1 MSAEAKVQGRP
12 LGPGQQ
18 FFLSFYWLSLNFHW
32 GALLTVVISM
42 QVLWLVGDAEKARVL
57 GLLSAAGAF
66 VAMITQ
72 PVVGALS
79 DRARFKLGRRRPF
92 VIFGTILNC
101 LGLAAMAYA
110 PAIAPLVAAFLLVQL
125 TNNIS
130 GGAYQG
136 LIPDLVPENQ
146 RGSASGW
153 MGLMSMLGSIGGILV
168 AGVFMDRHLVAQFYA
183 LTGGIL
189 ILGAALTVWRVRE
202 QPLTDVP
209 PFNWREYLSQFWVS
223 PRKHPDFAW
232 VFVARALVML
242 GFYTMVSFINYY
254 LKDVLR
260 IEHFAAVTSY
270 VSGVVMIG
278 AVFSTFLG
286 GWLSDRVGRRGLVCV
301 GSLLMG
307 ITCLAFLATR
317 SLAVVY
323 AFAVVFGIGY
333 GVFISVDW
341 ALAIDVLPSL
351 RTAGKDLGIW
361 GIACTLPQVIGP
373 LVGGQVIY
381 AFQGIS
387 LVAGYQ
393 AVYLLGF
400 VYLLLGSVFV
410 WRIRGTR

>member
-1 MSAEAKVQGRP
+1 
-12 LGPGQQ
+12 
-18 FFLSFYWLSLNFHW
+18 
-32 GALLTVVISM
+32 
-42 QVLWLVGDAEKARVL
+42 
-57 GLLSAAGAF
+57 
-66 VAMITQ
+66 
-72 PVVGALS
+72 
-79 DRARFKLGRRRPF
+79 
-92 VIFGTILNC
+92 
-101 LGLAAMAYA
+101 
-110 PAIAPLVAAFLLVQL
+110 
-125 TNNIS
+125 
-130 GGAYQG
+130 
-136 LIPDLVPENQ
+136 
-146 RGSASGW
+146 

-189 ILGAALTVWRVRE
+189 VLGAALTVWRVRE
-202 QPLTDVP
+202 QPLTEAP

-278 AVFSTFLG
+278 AIFSTFLG
-286 GWLSDRVGRRGLVCV
+286 GWLSDRVGRRALVCV

-387 LVAGYQ
+387 IVAGYQ